1 MKLHQLSLARLGCA
15 AIGFV
20 FLMAIAAPL
29 RAGEIKLDAQLVWGT
44 NEEKSPDPKHKPV
57 EPDVAKKLKSMPFKW
72 QHYFE
77 VNRTKFPVSASETKK
92 ITMSKDCEIK
102 VRDAGKGVIEVQL
115 FGKGASVG
123 KIIQSLPKGELLV
136 IGGNAS
142 NFTSWFVVLR
152 QAD

>member
-57 EPDVAKKLKSMPFKW
+57 EPDVARKLKSMPFKW

-77 VNRTKFPVSASETKK
+77 VNRTKFPVSGGETKK

>member
-1 MKLHQLSLARLGCA
+1 MKLHQLSLARLGGA
-15 AIGFV
+15 AIGLL
-20 FLMAIAAPL
+20 FLAAFAAPI

-57 EPDVAKKLKSMPFKW
+57 QPDVAKKLKSMPFKW

-77 VNRTKFPVSASETKK
+77 VNRTKFSVAGGETRK
-92 ITMSKDCEIK
+92 ITMSKECEIK
-102 VRDAGKGVIEVQL
+102 VRDAGKGVVEVQL
-115 FGKGASVG
+115 FGKGTSVG
-123 KIIQSLPKGELLV
+123 KIVQSLPKGELLV